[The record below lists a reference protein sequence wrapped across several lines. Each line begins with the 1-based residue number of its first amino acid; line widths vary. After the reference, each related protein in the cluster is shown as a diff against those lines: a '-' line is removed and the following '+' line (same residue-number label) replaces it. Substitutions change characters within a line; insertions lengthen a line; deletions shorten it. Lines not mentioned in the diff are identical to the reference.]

1 MDPRRQGITLIETIL
16 ALSLI
21 TIAALGL
28 IAALTRLMI
37 AQSSSSHQT
46 VARMIADSKLQGARV
61 AGPPNFHL
69 DEPSDPP
76 YTLGD
81 ISVQRVV
88 VGQNA
93 EEVDF
98 SFQLNAVEVPPP
110 GSFYPSGEVLPDMGR
125 MWEITVLVWWNSD
138 DAYEGGVERGTQT
151 VEVKTLVYIE
161 T

>member
-1 MDPRRQGITLIETIL
+1 MDSRRRGITLIETIM

-46 VARMIADSKLQGARV
+46 VARMIADSKLQGARIV
-61 AGPPNFHL
+61 GPPNFHK
-69 DEPSDPP
+69 DVAPDPP
-76 YTLGD
+76 YVLGD
-81 ISVQRVV
+81 IGSVRVV

-93 EEVDF
+93 EEVEF
-98 SFQLNAVEVPPP
+98 FFQLSAE
-110 GSFYPSGEVLPDMGR
+110 EVLPPTSFDIPANPSMGK
-125 MWEITVLVWWNSD
+125 MWEVTIRVWWNND
-138 DAYEGGVERGTQT
+138 NAYEGAVERGTET
-151 VEVKTLVYIE
+151 IEVTTLTYIE